1 MTKTE
6 KILLLITAV
15 FFLLAWVFVPRSGAA
30 RTAEPAFER
39 PLPTASAPPAEH
51 ALYVSIVRR
60 IDINHADAS
69 ELTVLPG
76 VGKVTAEAI
85 VSYREEHGPF
95 SSVEELLLV
104 PGLGPATLEAILA
117 AGDGGRE
124 AAG

>member
-15 FFLLAWVFVPRSGAA
+15 FFLLAWFFVPRSGAA

-39 PLPTASAPPAEH
+39 PLPTASAPPADYE
-51 ALYVSIVRR
+51 LYVSIVRR
-60 IDINHADAS
+60 IDINHADAA

-85 VSYREEHGPF
+85 VSYRE
-95 SSVEELLLV
+95 
-104 PGLGPATLEAILA
+104 
-117 AGDGGRE
+117 
-124 AAG
+124 